1 MEGGANKN
9 PEPTEISQPPR
20 EKQYKSHMVKF
31 MAVFLAVLVGGF
43 GLVGL
48 YSGYMKYRDQQRAD
62 EQSQR
67 YRDVEQ
73 RYIEAMTADTHGGKT
88 PEETLKMFIDALR
101 REDVDLASKY
111 FALETSEKNLDEY
124 LTRKKWEVAL
134 LQAKNEGR
142 LEEVI
147 SVVTRAVPYT
157 SGQAYKKDYK
167 FATYKENGDLEGY
180 INMELNTFSQVWKIE
195 SL

>member
-43 GLVGL
+43 GLVWL

-111 FALETSEKNLDEY
+111 FLLDVSDNLTREKWIKRLNDIKGKNL
-124 LTRKKWEVAL
+124 LG
-134 LQAKNEGR
+134 QMAK
-142 LEEVI
+142 
-147 SVVTRAVPYT
+147 
-157 SGQAYKKDYK
+157 
-167 FATYKENGDLEGY
+167 DLERAKPDPAGPLY
-180 INMELNTFSQVWKIE
+180 EGDFGFVVYADDGLVGAQIDMQFNKFSQVWKIE